1 MLELFRE
8 FRYSL
13 FSQSNT
19 CFCSGPLL
27 ILAALGGVATGFVVG
42 CICTALVLSAQL
54 RRFLFQLF
62 RLVVIFG
69 GPGAA
74 APVVPLD
81 PRGRLQ
87 QYRA

>member
-1 MLELFRE
+1 MRWNCFGN
-8 FRYSL
+8 SGIP
-13 FSQSNT
+13 FSVNPT
-19 CFCSGPLL
+19 
-27 ILAALGGVATGFVVG
+27 LAFALGPSSSLQRLVEWQLALWLVAF
-42 CICTALVLSAQL
+42 ALLVLSAQL

>member
-42 CICTALVLSAQL
+42 CICTAGSFCSAEAISFPAVQ
-54 RRFLFQLF
+54 
-62 RLVVIFG
+62 IG
-69 GPGAA
+69 GDFWRSRSCSTCGA
-74 APVVPLD
+74 P
-81 PRGRLQ
+81 
-87 QYRA
+87 